1 MAPQIPDGPDLPAV
15 GEGTYH
21 AYMRHV
27 CALVL
32 MQGFLCLPAS
42 AQGLLPR
49 WEVEAMAKSLEE
61 YSAGLQQLLEQV
73 RPKEWVQ
80 KGASDAYG
88 EQYEMLRLELSNV
101 SLSAQNLGRN
111 TEKISVV
118 VDTFLWLDRSGSML
132 QSISDGVERYQNPAL
147 ASLLRSAIARGQ
159 GAQEKLKEYMRE
171 LAVDREAQ
179 LEIAHNEAQRC
190 RDEVIKRRPARN

>member
-1 MAPQIPDGPDLPAV
+1 M
-15 GEGTYH
+15 

-32 MQGFLCLPAS
+32 MQGLLCLPAA
-42 AQGLLPR
+42 AQGMLPR

-61 YSAGLQQLLEQV
+61 YVAGLQQLLEQV
-73 RPKEWVQ
+73 RPKEWAE
-80 KGASDAYG
+80 KGASVGYV
-88 EQYEMLRLELSNV
+88 EQYDQLRTEISNV

-111 TEKISVV
+111 PEKISIV

-132 QSISDGVERYQNPAL
+132 QSITDGVERYQNAAL

-159 GAQEKLKEYMRE
+159 GAQEKLKEYMRD

-179 LEIAHNEAQRC
+179 LEIANGEAQRC
-190 RDEVIKRRPARN
+190 RENLFKQRPRGN